1 MKIFSILFI
10 LSTSLLSLSCTST
23 TNDDPTTQNVATPD
37 QHTSQ
42 NSLDWAG
49 TYSGILPCASCE
61 GIKTDLVLNDDMSY
75 SLTTFYVGEGNEEF
89 TETGTFKW
97 NDAGNTVILDGLTD
111 RPNQFF
117 VGENMLFQLDMNG
130 NRITGDMADAY
141 KLERNS
147 SAELVPTDSLTDT
160 RFELVELM
168 GQPVTLAEDSQAR
181 IHLFLSSS
189 DSTASGYAGCN
200 SFSGTFE
207 IQDGSRI
214 RFSKMASTLRA
225 CLDMEIETEL
235 MKVYETTDNYN
246 FDGTNL
252 VLNKAKMAPLARFVA
267 VRN

>member
-1 MKIFSILFI
+1 MVVWGCSPSPEQ
-10 LSTSLLSLSCTST
+10 STDVENTMVDHH
-23 TNDDPTTQNVATPD
+23 N
-37 QHTSQ
+37 SQ
-42 NSLDWAG
+42 NSLDWSG
-49 TYSGILPCASCE
+49 TYTGLLPCASCE
-61 GIKTDLVLNDDMSY
+61 GIRTDLVLNDDMTFV
-75 SLTTFYVGEGNEEF
+75 LTTFYVGENDDEIV
-89 TETGTFKW
+89 ETGSFTW
-97 NDAGNTVILDGLTD
+97 NDAGNTVVLDGLTD

-117 VGENMLFQLDMNG
+117 VGENMLFQLDMDG

-141 KLERNS
+141 KLTRDMSN
-147 SAELVPTDSLTDT
+147 ELVPTNSMTDT

-168 GQPVTLAEDSQAR
+168 GQPITQAEDAQAR

-207 IQDGSRI
+207 IKDGSRI

-225 CLDMEIETEL
+225 CLDMETETEL

-252 VLNKAKMAPLARFVA
+252 VLNKARMAPLARFVA